1 MYLRFIRLVVR
12 EGSEAAFQTFY
23 RERIIPALTAVPGC
37 VFAGLL
43 TPWRSDEHRSLTLWR
58 SADAALAYEKSGLY
72 HQLLGESMPY
82 LSSRTVWRAR
92 LADDPLETLA
102 PGADPANQREIPPE
116 GYELAGADA
125 EEKLGA
131 APRSVFVRV
140 VAVQLATERREEFL
154 ARFRSLVIPAL
165 HATPGCLGALLA
177 EGVRDRNEALSIT
190 LWDCETSATRYE
202 MSGEFERLS
211 RLVESTY
218 APMTHWQ
225 LVLGEGGIERRRAPE
240 IGTYQLVLG
249 RRLPKS

>member
-1 MYLRFIRLVVR
+1 
-12 EGSEAAFQTFY
+12 
-23 RERIIPALTAVPGC
+23 
-37 VFAGLL
+37 
-43 TPWRSDEHRSLTLWR
+43 
-58 SADAALAYEKSGLY
+58 
-72 HQLLGESMPY
+72 MPF

-102 PGADPANQREIPPE
+102 PGADPTGQREIPPE
-116 GYELAGADA
+116 GYELAGVDA
-125 EEKLGA
+125 EEKLGT

-140 VAVQLATERREEFL
+140 VAVQLASERREEFL
-154 ARFRSLVIPAL
+154 ARFRNLVIPAL

-225 LVLGEGGIERRRAPE
+225 LVLGDGGVERRQAPE
-240 IGTYQLVLG
+240 IGTYQLVHG